1 MNTTMLLRELS
12 IILLCLLLP
21 LPGLTL
27 WGISGA
33 CIIGLA
39 GYGSYHLYHVYR
51 LARWLKTPEQAPPIG
66 RGGWGAVF
74 RRLNRYRQTQ
84 RRRQKRLSDTI
95 ARIEQTSEAMT
106 DAIVAIDNQG
116 NLDNW
121 NHAAKRILGLS
132 TAQHRGQ
139 AIVDILSDERFVRYF
154 TAQHYEEPLTLRS
167 PFDPSRVLQCR
178 VTPFGKHE
186 RLLIVSD
193 ITRLHRLEQMRRDFV
208 ANVSHE
214 LRTPLTVLRGYLE
227 TLEQSDHAALPPRLA
242 RGIGQMLQQAERM
255 QHLTDDLL
263 MLSRLENDTRT
274 TSQVQINVVTLI
286 DNVRRDGEA
295 LSKPYG
301 HTLTTHVSS
310 SYGLYGDPL
319 EIRSAVT
326 NLVSNA
332 VRYSGQ
338 QRTITLRWQVMM
350 SSLGTPLEG
359 ILEVADNGE
368 GIDTKHLPR
377 LTERFYRVDKGR
389 SSATGGTGLGLAIVK
404 HVMLR
409 HKGHLSIDSTP
420 GEGARFQLHFPSKM
434 LVAMPSA

>member
-1 MNTTMLLRELS
+1 MNTPMLLRELG
-12 IILLCLLLP
+12 ILLLCLLLP
-21 LPGLTL
+21 LLGLTL

-33 CIIGLA
+33 CLIGLV
-39 GYGSYHLYHVYR
+39 GYSGYHLYH
-51 LARWLKTPEQAPPIG
+51 LHQLTRWLKMPEEMTPVS
-66 RGGWGAVF
+66 RGGWGSVF
-74 RRLNRYRQTQ
+74 RRLSRYHQTQ
-84 RRRQKRLSDTI
+84 RRRQKRLSDAVT
-95 ARIEQTSEAMT
+95 RIEQTSEAMT
-106 DAIVAIDNQG
+106 DAIVAIDSHG
-116 NLDNW
+116 NLDSW
-121 NHAAKRILGLS
+121 NHAAKRIIGLN

-139 AIVDILSDERFVRYF
+139 AITQILREERFVRYF
-154 TAQHYEEPLTLRS
+154 TEQHYEEPLTLRS
-167 PFDPSRVLQCR
+167 PFDSSRVLQCR
-178 VTPFGKHE
+178 VTPFGERE

-227 TLEQSDHAALPPRLA
+227 TLEQSDHATLPPRLA

-274 TSQVQINVVTLI
+274 TAQVQIDVAVLI

-301 HTLTTHVSS
+301 HTLTAQVDSA
-310 SYGLYGDPL
+310 YGLYGDPL

-338 QRTITLRWQVMM
+338 QRTITLRWQVMT
-350 SSLGTPLEG
+350 SSMGTPLEG

-368 GIDTKHLPR
+368 GIDARHLPR

-409 HKGHLSIDSTP
+409 HKGHLSIDSAP
-420 GEGARFQLHFPSKM
+420 GEGARFQLHFPGKM
-434 LVAMPSA
+434 LVDMASA

>member
-1 MNTTMLLRELS
+1 MNMTLWLRELGL
-12 IILLCLLLP
+12 LLCCLLP
-21 LPGLTL
+21 PWLGIGW
-27 WGISGA
+27 WGMSGA
-33 CIIGLA
+33 LIGGLILYSA
-39 GYGSYHLYHVYR
+39 YHLYHLYG
-51 LARWLKTPEQAPPIG
+51 LARWLESPDQALVTR
-66 RGGWGAVF
+66 RGGWGTVF
-74 RRLNRYRQTQ
+74 RRLNRYHQSQ
-84 RRRQKRLSDTI
+84 RRRHKRLSDAV
-95 ARIEQTSEAMT
+95 ARIEQTSEAMS
-106 DAIVAIDNQG
+106 DAIVAIDSHG
-116 NLDNW
+116 DLDSWNL
-121 NHAAKRILGLS
+121 AARHILGLNG
-132 TAQHRGQ
+132 AQHRGM
-139 AIVDILSDERFVRYF
+139 AITRVISDDRFIRYF
-154 TAQHYEEPLTLRS
+154 HEQHYDEPLTLRS
-167 PFDPSRVLQCR
+167 PLDPTRVLQCR
-178 VTPFGKHE
+178 ITPFGTHE

-227 TLEQSDHAALPPRLA
+227 TLEQSDHATLSPRLA
-242 RGIGQMLQQAERM
+242 RGIGQMLQQSERM

-274 TSQVQINVVTLI
+274 TAQVSISVATLI

-301 HTLTTHVSS
+301 HTFVTDIDPRF
-310 SYGLYGDPL
+310 GLHGDPL

-338 QRTITLRWQVMM
+338 QRTITLRWRVEA
-350 SSLGTPLEG
+350 SAKGEPLEG
-359 ILEVADNGE
+359 VLEVADNGE
-368 GIDTKHLPR
+368 GIDPRHLPR

-409 HKGHLSIDSTP
+409 HKGHLTIESTP
-420 GEGARFQLHFPSKM
+420 GEGSRFQLHFPGKM
-434 LVAMPSA
+434 LEPSTP